1 MPNYNYR
8 ARDLH
13 GNAAAGVIF
22 AETDAELR
30 DKLRNNGLF
39 LTQFKKTSDSAER
52 KRNTL
57 FGKKKVKLADLVI
70 MSRQF
75 ATLVRA
81 GLPIVETLGT
91 LRVQTENPVIT
102 DALTKVQ
109 EDVLAGSTLNA
120 AMTKHPEVFNSLY
133 IFLAAAGEASGT
145 LDKTLDIVAE
155 QLEKEAIIREQVKSA
170 MAYPKMVVFAC
181 VGVVAFMLIFIVPTF
196 SKVYQ
201 QFNADLPAITNL
213 LLLMSVAVT
222 KYWWITLLVLYA
234 AFRAFVQFRK
244 TEAGKRAIDKIS
256 LKIPIIGPILRKIAI
271 SRFTQTFAGATSS
284 GVPILH
290 GLAVSADTSGNCII
304 RDAII
309 EVANRVSEGAPLAA
323 TLDQTKVF
331 PAMVTRMIAA
341 GEKSGNLDEMLDE
354 ITKFYHRDVDYAVQ
368 RMTKLIE
375 PLMTI
380 LVGGIVLFV
389 LMALYMPVF
398 NLGKVLKK

>member
-1 MPNYNYR
+1 MPNYSYR

-13 GNAAAGVIF
+13 GNPTAGVIY

-30 DKLRNNGLF
+30 DKLRGNGLY
-39 LTQFKKTSDSAER
+39 LTNFKKTAEGSEKSR
-52 KRNTL
+52 KSI
-57 FGKKKVKLADLVI
+57 FAKKVKLTDLVV

-81 GLPIVETLGT
+81 GLPIIETLGT
-91 LRVQTENPVIT
+91 LRVQTENPLIAE
-102 DALTKVQ
+102 ALTEIQ
-109 EDVLAGSTLNA
+109 QDVMAGGTLNQSMA
-120 AMTKHPEVFNSLY
+120 KHPAIFNNLY
-133 IFLAAAGEASGT
+133 VFLAAAGEASGT
-145 LDKTLDIVAE
+145 LDKTLEIVAD
-155 QLEKEAIIREQVKSA
+155 QLEKEAVIQEQVKSA
-170 MAYPKMVVFAC
+170 MAYPKLVVFAC
-181 VGVVAFMLIFIVPTF
+181 FGVVAFMLVFIVPVF
-196 SKVYQ
+196 SKVYT
-201 QFNADLPAITNL
+201 QFNASLPFITQL
-213 LLLMSVAVT
+213 LITMSDIVT
-222 KYWWITLLVLYA
+222 RFWWMTLIVIYLG
-234 AFRAFVQFRK
+234 FRGFVQFRK
-244 TEAGKRAIDKIS
+244 TEQGKRIVDRYS
-256 LKIPIIGPILRKIAI
+256 LKLPILGPILRKIAI
-271 SRFTQTFAGATSS
+271 SRFTQTFAGATRS
-284 GVPILH
+284 GVPILN
-290 GLAVSADTSGNCII
+290 GLAVSADTSGNSVI
-304 RDAII
+304 RDAVI

-354 ITKFYHRDVDYAVQ
+354 ITKFYQRDVDYAIT